1 MTEEEREE
9 QQMQQ
14 AGKIIA
20 DLSDQMDAA
29 NAATDA
35 AFSEKI
41 KAAAS
46 MVGDV
51 ALNIP
56 LSMGEAAKG
65 IGGDYL
71 DSIKGVAD
79 YGDRFGLKEPSE
91 EEMES
96 MRRFSLNASKVDQL
110 AAPVGKTGFHMG
122 AAAPICTANAVVRCS
137 FGATFGQLKVLPI
150 NRYCM
155 GPMNAPVATITD
167 FAPII
172 NMPSFMLCFN
182 ILNPAVA
189 LETALATAAKGGVF
203 TLVPMP
209 CASTMV
215 STPWKPGHPT
225 MVCGGRPVLTQ
236 TCSSSC
242 WGIGTINIIHCGQG
256 LMPNSYNW
264 FMGPDWLSTIKGNA
278 ELLAN
283 AVGSIGA
290 LAGMVSKGGKLAQIV
305 ANNKVLQGVQK
316 YGVDALEFVGNAT
329 ASVTSFIG
337 GNAGDGFASM
347 EDAFMSLLSIGMN
360 AKKGR
365 GPQVNTN
372 RHARNYDSA
381 QHRVDSAE
389 TNLANRN
396 TQHTAAL
403 DHADQARS
411 NKAVKDREVTTA
423 REGQTEANRNLATAR
438 GEQSQAKTNVDNA
451 KTEQKQAGKNV
462 SDAKEKQAK
471 ADKDVTAAKEK
482 QEKADKDVADAQ
494 TKQSEA
500 DAKLNQAKGHQKA
513 KEQDVKAK
521 EENQKKAGEDLD
533 RTKAER
539 DKVYSDPKS
548 TPDQKKA
555 ADAAVADAEKAKFHA
570 DIDLGT
576 ARHEKLKADNGVEFA
591 QSRKTEA
598 DNALTNAQTNKR
610 RADVDVET
618 AEWGKAMAD
627 QNVTNAQSRKV
638 LADHEVNTAQANK
651 ADADSKVADAK
662 KKKNEADANV
672 RTKQNAAKD
681 AQDEVVRADRE
692 VDRTQRQVNAAEQR
706 LTSAQQAADETF
718 EAGRRDVVDATTN
731 PPKKDK
737 NIIDGYGRDLA
748 LKIEENYA
756 QDAAGSYFEPD
767 WGKYVDYSKEKDDD

>member
-1 MTEEEREE
+1 MTQEEREE

-20 DLSDQMDAA
+20 DLSDQMDVA

-46 MVGDV
+46 MAGEV

-56 LSMGEAAKG
+56 LSMGAAAKG
-65 IGGDYL
+65 IGEDYL

-91 EEMES
+91 KEAES
-96 MRRFSLNASKVDQL
+96 MRRFSLNVSKVDQL

-172 NMPSFMLCFN
+172 NMPSFFLCFN

-225 MVCGGRPVLTQ
+225 MLSGGRPVLTQ

-264 FMGPDWLSTIKGNA
+264 FMGPDWISTLKGNA

-290 LAGMVSKGGKLAQIV
+290 LAGMATKGGKLAQIV
-305 ANNKVLQGVQK
+305 ANNKALSFMK
-316 YGVDALEFVGNAT
+316 NYGVDALEGVGNSL
-329 ASVTSFIG
+329 ASFASFMDS
-337 GNAGDGFASM
+337 NPGDGFASAT
-347 EDAFMSLLSIGMN
+347 DAGLNLLGALLTKRKGMKRNAAGQNYTDAHYSTQSARDNLNTRQMDSFDREIELSNAQRNQTVAQNNLTDARRTQTQANTDLSN
-360 AKKGR
+360 AKGAQTHANENLSDAKRNQAKAEQNVTDAKSSQTKANKDLDDAR
-365 GPQVNTN
+365 G
-372 RHARNYDSA
+372 A
-381 QHRVDSAE
+381 QADAE
-389 TNLANRN
+389 TKVNQAKEK
-396 TQHTAAL
+396 QKAAEQ
-403 DHADQARS
+403 DVVAKEQQQT
-411 NKAVKDREVTTA
+411 KA
-423 REGQTEANRNLATAR
+423 REDL
-438 GEQSQAKTNVDNA
+438 DNA
-451 KTEQKQAGKNV
+451 KT
-462 SDAKEKQAK
+462 
-471 ADKDVTAAKEK
+471 
-482 QEKADKDVADAQ
+482 
-494 TKQSEA
+494 
-500 DAKLNQAKGHQKA
+500 
-513 KEQDVKAK
+513 
-521 EENQKKAGEDLD
+521 
-533 RTKAER
+533 ER

-555 ADAAVADAEKAKFHA
+555 ADAAVADAENAKFHA
-570 DIDLGT
+570 DVDLGT
-576 ARHEKLKADNGVEFA
+576 ARHEKVKADNGVEYA
-591 QSRKTEA
+591 QSRKAEA
-598 DNALTNAQTNKR
+598 DGAVANAQTNKT
-610 RADVDVET
+610 RADN
-618 AEWGKAMAD
+618 A
-627 QNVTNAQSRKV
+627 VTNAETNKMK
-638 LADHEVNTAQANK
+638 ADIDVDSAELNKAKADMDVNNAKANK
-651 ADADSKVADAK
+651 ANADSKVDNAQSK
-662 KKKNEADANV
+662 KKQAD
-672 RTKQNAAKD
+672 K
-681 AQDEVVRADRE
+681 
-692 VDRTQRQVNAAEQR
+692 QVNAAQKNSDDAKRQVNDAEKDLR
-706 LTSAQQAADETF
+706 RAEREEGDAFDEAV
-718 EAGRRDVVDATTN
+718 EAST
-731 PPKKDK
+731 PPKRDSG
-737 NIIDGYGRDLA
+737 IVDGYGRDFV
-748 LKIEENYA
+748 LKVEENYA
-756 QDAAGSYFEPD
+756 QDAAGSYFEKD